1 MKIVSA
7 HQPAFLPWLGYIE
20 KIGLSDQFILMNLAK
35 FRKRAFMHRNKIEI
49 NQKPH
54 YLGFHLEK
62 NADYLNCNEVYIN
75 KNFPKDLSNISEKIK
90 NTYKKSKF
98 YEDIEF
104 FCKECFVDE
113 INNKNLV
120 EICSKQILFFVKVF
134 EFNTEIE
141 LESDLIGLKD
151 LEKLSAS
158 ERLLSHAKILNADI
172 YVTGINSQ
180 NYLDKN
186 IFENNNIIN
195 YVQEFNYEPY
205 FKSQNCNDCLSIV
218 HQISQIGI
226 VRLKQLIWDNI
237 TKKKEDIK
245 NEVSKKN

>member
-1 MKIVSA
+1 M
-7 HQPAFLPWLGYIE
+7 
-20 KIGLSDQFILMNLAK
+20 
-35 FRKRAFMHRNKIEI
+35 
-49 NQKPH
+49 
-54 YLGFHLEK
+54 
-62 NADYLNCNEVYIN
+62 
-75 KNFPKDLSNISEKIK
+75 
-90 NTYKKSKF
+90 
-98 YEDIEF
+98 
-104 FCKECFVDE
+104 
-113 INNKNLV
+113 
-120 EICSKQILFFVKVF
+120 
-134 EFNTEIE
+134 
-141 LESDLIGLKD
+141 
-151 LEKLSAS
+151 EKLSAS

-195 YVQEFNYEPY
+195 YVQEFNYEPF